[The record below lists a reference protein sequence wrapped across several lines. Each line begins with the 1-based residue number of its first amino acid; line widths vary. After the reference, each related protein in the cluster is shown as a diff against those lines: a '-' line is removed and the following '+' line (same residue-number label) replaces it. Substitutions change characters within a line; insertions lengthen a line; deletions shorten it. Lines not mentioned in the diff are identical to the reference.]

1 VVLAYAAAN
10 RDPEIFANPHAIDL
24 ERDAGKPHLTFAMGP
39 HFCIGSALARMEMRV
54 GLEEL
59 LAAVR
64 DIHFEG
70 DGAREQLR
78 YAPTFSLHGPVRLPV
93 TFRVA

>member
-1 VVLAYAAAN
+1 
-10 RDPEIFANPHAIDL
+10 
-24 ERDAGKPHLTFAMGP
+24 
-39 HFCIGSALARMEMRV
+39 MRV

-70 DGAREQLR
+70 DGGREQLR